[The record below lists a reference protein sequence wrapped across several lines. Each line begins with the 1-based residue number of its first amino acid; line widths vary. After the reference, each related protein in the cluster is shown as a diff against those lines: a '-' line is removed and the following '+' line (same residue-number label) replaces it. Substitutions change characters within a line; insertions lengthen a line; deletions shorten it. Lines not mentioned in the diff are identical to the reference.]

1 MYDRDLATEILSQI
15 LKATQKVLRRFEPIQ
30 SPDDFVLS
38 EAGLEKFDAICIQL
52 IAIGE
57 GLKNLDKVTDKKLL
71 PNYPQV
77 DWTKAKALRDIISHH
92 YFDVNEEAIFIVC
105 GKHIKNLE
113 STIEHINCGRA
124 RCMRKIRPMGMKCAH
139 RNAILCQS
147 IRPQQMV
154 EA

>member
-1 MYDRDLATEILSQI
+1 MYDRELATEILSQI

-38 EAGLEKFDAICIQL
+38 ESGLEKFDAICMQL

-105 GKHIKNLE
+105 DKHMKKLE
-113 STIEHINCGRA
+113 CTIA
-124 RCMRKIRPMGMKCAH
+124 RIIEDLEVNSP
-139 RNAILCQS
+139 
-147 IRPQQMV
+147 
-154 EA
+154 

>member
-38 EAGLEKFDAICIQL
+38 EAGLEKFDAICMQL

-105 GKHIKNLE
+105 DKHMKKLE
-113 STIEHINCGRA
+113 CTIERIIEDLEVNS
-124 RCMRKIRPMGMKCAH
+124 P
-139 RNAILCQS
+139 
-147 IRPQQMV
+147 
-154 EA
+154 